1 MATVRKGKIMGKRVR
16 RPART
21 HFPTDCLGT
30 TEGRIHPAPCNAK
43 SVRVRPFA
51 KGASR
56 TLCNVREAA
65 YGKLTAGC
73 KVIRGRKRIFTKGRW
88 SIGTTNRTE
97 TLPDTVCP
105 YPAYNSVYVIAYHV
119 FIVDKQ
125 IIVAVAAIPVF
136 FAESSRHISIFA
148 WLTP

>member
-1 MATVRKGKIMGKRVR
+1 MRLLEANWPQDVR
-16 RPART
+16 
-21 HFPTDCLGT
+21 LY
-30 TEGRIHPAPCNAK
+30 EGERNFI
-43 SVRVRPFA
+43 
-51 KGASR
+51 
-56 TLCNVREAA
+56 
-65 YGKLTAGC
+65 
-73 KVIRGRKRIFTKGRW
+73 KGRW

-125 IIVAVAAIPVF
+125 IIVAVATIPVF